1 MRSKL
6 HLPVCLLGL
15 GAALLLAGPA
25 HAAFHLMEI
34 EQVIGGVAGDT
45 TAQAVQLK
53 MRTTGQNVLS
63 GTVRLVARDA
73 AGGTPVVLSTLGAGI
88 NSGAC
93 DAGGEILLATD
104 GFVNRTTP
112 AAVRDF
118 SMLPIPAAYLP
129 AGSLTFENAAGTLI
143 YWRLSWGGAAYTGVG
158 TTTIDNG
165 DGDVNPA
172 VAGPLPSSG
181 VQALRVAAGCPA
193 ATSNAHGD
201 GPARER
207 GPGAAGLGL
216 GRPRERARARRRRRR
231 PQAAHRVAAAQVG
244 RVLAQRRVCCARR
257 ASSLEEDSL
266 EAVQRE
272 PLAVGL
278 ALPDPDLRQA
288 PRRGDHRRARRAG

>member
-193 ATSNAHGD
+193 ATSNAGQY
-201 GPARER
+201 AATA
-207 GPGAAGLGL
+207 GAAVFENNDQTQFTVTAPLANAVPVLPGWGWGALASALALAG
-216 GRPRERARARRRRRR
+216 AVVARR
-231 PQAAHRVAAAQVG
+231 
-244 RVLAQRRVCCARR
+244 
-257 ASSLEEDSL
+257 
-266 EAVQRE
+266 
-272 PLAVGL
+272 
-278 ALPDPDLRQA
+278 LRTA
-288 PRRGDHRRARRAG
+288 